1 MHQIDPHLSGVLLS
15 LSISLLMVRVGIGK
29 RMLAW
34 RPNRERRNK
43 RWRR

>member
-1 MHQIDPHLSGVLLS
+1 MHQIDPQLSGALVS
-15 LSISLLMVRVGIGK
+15 IGISLLMVRVGIGK